1 MGAHNGHVTKD
12 IEREA
17 EKVRGRVQAYLRE
30 YENKKQGDATS
41 QKLAAA
47 IEKATKIREVNCK
60 ELHAAKEK
68 LTELLKKIEML
79 EIESDE
85 KIADEITK
93 MTKLEADIELV
104 AVSDRQMS
112 ILAGS
117 LLSANSNAELVTKG
131 GQVPDASTLRSQIP
145 KQTFLLPVLDEGFQ
159 PMLGRLEKDLD
170 KVKLGS
176 HKLDIGKY
184 IIILYRSSV
193 ESTQK

>member
-1 MGAHNGHVTKD
+1 MGAHNGHMTKD

-47 IEKATKIREVNCK
+47 IEKATKMGEVNCK

-85 KIADEITK
+85 KMADEITK
-93 MTKLEADIELV
+93 MTKLEADINLA

-131 GQVPDASTLRSQIP
+131 GQVPDASTLRSQMS

-176 HKLDIGKY
+176 HKLDIGK
-184 IIILYRSSV
+184 
-193 ESTQK
+193 